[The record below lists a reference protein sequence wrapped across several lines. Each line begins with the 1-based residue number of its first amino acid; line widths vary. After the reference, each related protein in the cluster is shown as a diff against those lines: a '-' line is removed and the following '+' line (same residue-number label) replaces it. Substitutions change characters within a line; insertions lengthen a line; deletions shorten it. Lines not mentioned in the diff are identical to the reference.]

1 MPLTNRPILIVED
14 EKNDLVFM
22 KMALQDAG
30 VKHGIAVA
38 EDGKEALAYIT
49 GTGKFADRKRHPLPY
64 LVLLDLK
71 LPHVMGLDVL
81 KAIREEPQFHSI
93 IMLVLT
99 ASSNPADIEA
109 AYQLGANAY
118 LVKPSSFDE
127 LRAMARSIKEF
138 WLEQNQP
145 APAFA

>member
-1 MPLTNRPILIVED
+1 MPFTNRPILIVED

-30 VKHGIAVA
+30 LKHGIAVA

-49 GTGKFADRKRHPLPY
+49 GTGKFADRKKYPLPY

-71 LPHVMGLDVL
+71 LPYVMGLDVL
-81 KAIREEPQFHSI
+81 KAVRGKAELRSI
-93 IMLVLT
+93 VVLVLT

-127 LRAMARSIKEF
+127 LRVMAKCIKEF
-138 WLEQNQP
+138 WLELNQP
-145 APAFA
+145 APAFG